1 MRQSSAEP
9 LGERSVG
16 VTLAAW
22 VPALFSFVVLLTML
36 IGGSAAS
43 AATHA
48 ALSSG
53 IIHVYAVGSASSAT
67 QDVVV
72 TGAFADAGTLTVT
85 GGVSTLQLSRGS
97 IVVNLAQGAAAENR
111 LFNHLAKHV
120 SATTCGMNTSYLAQ
134 AKLVSGTGA
143 YTGISGTIQLRTAE
157 IGVFPRTASGTCDLS
172 SSAQPIGFLSL
183 AQGSGRAQFPGS

>member
-1 MRQSSAEP
+1 MRRIDAEP
-9 LGERSVG
+9 LGERSVD
-16 VTLAAW
+16 VTH
-22 VPALFSFVVLLTML
+22 PAIVWALLPFMVLMATL
-36 IGGSAAS
+36 IGGSGAS

-53 IIHVYAVGSASSAT
+53 IIHVYAVGNASSAT

-85 GGVSTLQLSRGS
+85 GGVSTLQLSKGG
-97 IVVNLAQGAAAENR
+97 IVVNLAQGAAAETK
-111 LFNHLAKHV
+111 LFNHLGKYV
-120 SATTCGMNTSYLAQ
+120 SATTCGMNTSYSAQ

-172 SSAQPIGFLSL
+172 SNAQPIGFLSL
-183 AQGSGRAQFPGS
+183 AQGSGRAHIPGS